1 MNKNSAFVIEVVTAA
16 GLVTA
21 ILIAQIDYVA
31 GFLFLIC
38 GGALWATSPQLSR
51 AGQDKHRRVELLGG
65 VGAFLI
71 ALALVGFL
79 VVPALKFLKFNSS
92 FGRAPDYFI
101 VFGLALLWSAQALYR
116 KLLAT
121 DKPMGT
127 EATASE
133 GLVWRGLAAIE
144 RNGLHVGGLALIA
157 IGLFLGRFAGKL
169 TEVRKPAVWGCIAVM
184 AIGVVIVSRTL
195 FDKLVRKSVGANRTT
210 S

>member
-31 GFLFLIC
+31 GLLFLLC
-38 GGALWATSPQLSR
+38 GGALWATSPQLSH

-71 ALALVGFL
+71 VLALVGFL

-101 VFGLALLWSAQALYR
+101 VFGLALLWSAQALYQ
-116 KLLAT
+116 KMSAH
-121 DKPMGT
+121 DKPTGAET
-127 EATASE
+127 TADE
-133 GLVWRGLAAIE
+133 GLIWRALGVIE

-157 IGLFLGRFAGKL
+157 LGLFLGRFAGKL
-169 TEVRKPAVWGCIAVM
+169 TEVHKPAVWGCIAVV

-195 FDKLVRKSVGANRTT
+195 IQKLVRKSVGTNRTT